1 MFGDWRVRHAD
12 SGCSMHKLFFPD
24 SVCSIIDNEA
34 AVNRTAYMNFKTA
47 TDRLFSRVDHPDL
60 AKALGVSVA
69 SIRQARLRPDALAH
83 RSPPPE
89 WENAVVR
96 LAEERVWHFRK
107 LIEEIRGSSKA
118 GHPNRR
124 GR

>member
-1 MFGDWRVRHAD
+1 M
-12 SGCSMHKLFFPD
+12 
-24 SVCSIIDNEA
+24 
-34 AVNRTAYMNFKTA
+34 TFKTA
-47 TDRLFSRVDHPDL
+47 TDRLFSRVDHKDL

-107 LIEEIRGSSKA
+107 LIEEMRGSPQTGRSS
-118 GHPNRR
+118 RR
-124 GR
+124 D

>member
-1 MFGDWRVRHAD
+1 ML
-12 SGCSMHKLFFPD
+12 HKLFFPD

-34 AVNRTAYMNFKTA
+34 VVNRTAYMNFKNA
-47 TDRLFSRVDHPDL
+47 TDRLFSRIDHKDL

-107 LIEEIRGSSKA
+107 LIEEMRGSPQTGRSS
-118 GHPNRR
+118 RR
-124 GR
+124 D